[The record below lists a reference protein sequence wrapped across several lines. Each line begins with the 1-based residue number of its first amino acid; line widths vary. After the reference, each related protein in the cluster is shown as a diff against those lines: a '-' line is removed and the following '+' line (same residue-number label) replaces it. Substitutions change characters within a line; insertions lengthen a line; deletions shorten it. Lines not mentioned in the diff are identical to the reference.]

1 MAGAPA
7 SCGWRALKGG
17 GGGKTPDLGK
27 KFQHCGGTWLPVWE
41 PASTAPPHPVMGSG
55 PCDQGGHSP
64 SVGESWA
71 QLRPQTDPGSKQPP
85 DTGKRLKLSLNAHSR
100 KQGQKSYA
108 ARLSGKRSDPENKHP
123 TSRGAQG
130 GTGHQ
135 KKCSSD
141 KVTRLGTGRCWP
153 RASCPGAG
161 LRAKLGLPKLV
172 ALGSTSRAQSG
183 NAPSERIL
191 LKADAHAL
199 NINFSLN

>member
-41 PASTAPPHPVMGSG
+41 PASTAPPHPVMGLG

-130 GTGHQ
+130 GTG
-135 KKCSSD
+135 
-141 KVTRLGTGRCWP
+141 VTLPPKEVFIRQGYQ
-153 RASCPGAG
+153 AG
-161 LRAKLGLPKLV
+161 
-172 ALGSTSRAQSG
+172 SRAMLAQGFLPRRGPASKGWSPKAGGSG
-183 NAPSERIL
+183 EYLPGTIRKRPIRENSP
-191 LKADAHAL
+191 DG
-199 NINFSLN
+199 